1 MVTKA
6 NASAGLG
13 ITLDA
18 MPSVPDGTNPNRPA
32 TGVSWKEAAVFVN
45 YLNQSQGYQPAYNID
60 SNGNLQLWSNS
71 QAWRPLGQN
80 DFENGIRVNLFR
92 HQDAAFWLPSVDE
105 WYKAAYYDPNKGSE
119 GGYWKYATGS
129 DSVPTPVKEGTLSG
143 TAVHSFDQG
152 VGPAFIDN
160 AGGLS
165 PLGTMAQN
173 GNVWEWMAELTFVP
187 DEDGIIPVLDS
198 EWFKDDI
205 VARTH
210 DFLRVTFGDATLN
223 ENLKFIEKSL
233 GKDGK
238 PKSLREYFTGDFYKD
253 HCQTYK
259 KRPIYWLFSS
269 GKLRAFQC
277 LVYLHRYNE
286 GTLAR
291 MRTEYVIPL
300 QGQIAARIDQLEG
313 DKAKA
318 TSTSHRTKIQKEQDK
333 LKKQQVELATFE
345 EKLKHYADMRI
356 SLDLDDGVK
365 VNYAKFGDLLAES
378 KAIAGGK
385 DDE

>member
-1 MVTKA
+1 MLRNPAVPSAHHSIEEGLKTPCHMKIRILGSLAILFVCNCTQAVLAELVVFGSGSNKFGVEMVRIGHTANRADSQGNPNPVGAVRYNYFIGKHEISRDMVTKA

-80 DFENGIRVNLFR
+80 DFENGIRVDLFR

-173 GNVWEWMAELTFVP
+173 GNVWEWMETSADLE
-187 DEDGIIPVLDS
+187 S
-198 EWFKDDI
+198 
-205 VARTH
+205 
-210 DFLRVTFGDATLN
+210 DFAL
-223 ENLKFIEKSL
+223 EN
-233 GKDGK
+233 
-238 PKSLREYFTGDFYKD
+238 
-253 HCQTYK
+253 
-259 KRPIYWLFSS
+259 
-269 GKLRAFQC
+269 
-277 LVYLHRYNE
+277 
-286 GTLAR
+286 
-291 MRTEYVIPL
+291 
-300 QGQIAARIDQLEG
+300 
-313 DKAKA
+313 
-318 TSTSHRTKIQKEQDK
+318 
-333 LKKQQVELATFE
+333 
-345 EKLKHYADMRI
+345 RI
-356 SLDLDDGVK
+356 SRGGSWLYDAAG
-365 VNYAKFGDLLAES
+365 LASSERYS
-378 KAIAGGK
+378 ETTSYEAGNAGFRIAGSLSAVPEPSSLMLLCAACGAFGGIRMK
-385 DDE
+385 RFRLNSQIPSK